1 MLLEHYKK
9 VAFNK
14 GPAMK
19 LKLGFLVT
27 NFVYD
32 FSDSQKVT
40 ECMHDYFMKS
50 IKAAVTE

>member
-27 NFVYD
+27 NFVYN
-32 FSDSQKVT
+32 FSDSQKSRGNSPSSPP
-40 ECMHDYFMKS
+40 K
-50 IKAAVTE
+50 